1 METNTDDI
9 MLSDIIKVEDVTNE
23 NKKID
28 FDDAMKK
35 LYTSLGKYVPSLK
48 DRNLIAN
55 DFYQNYAAKG
65 QKYITFDA
73 ALDLLKDAT
82 QRVLNTID
90 DSDHGDVDVD
100 AKKYIEDRFRDAYDS
115 FDYNLHEAEKGILL
129 LNATPTCSTA
139 TITPGKPAD
148 EIERENAVTENINNI
163 VEHLYDPE

>member
-1 METNTDDI
+1 MEENKDDI

-35 LYTSLGKYVPSLK
+35 LCSALHKYVPSEK
-48 DRNLIAN
+48 DRSYIAN
-55 DFYQNYAAKG
+55 DFYQNYTPKE

-73 ALDLLKDAT
+73 ALDLLKDT
-82 QRVLNTID
+82 MQRVLNTID
-90 DSDHGDVDVD
+90 TD
-100 AKKYIEDRFRDAYDS
+100 ATTKKYIEDRFRDIFDS

-139 TITPGKPAD
+139 TVTPGKPAN
-148 EIERENAVTENINNI
+148 EVERENAVTENVNNI